1 MITSKNV
8 GYFLFSSMVSG
19 LLDETQ
25 IFWHL
30 YLIEMLGLSI
40 GLLHKLKS
48 YEISDRVFDL
58 ILSFFSNRRLRVVL
72 EGSSSQEYQFNV
84 GVPQGS
90 IFGATLSS

>member
-1 MITSKNV
+1 
-8 GYFLFSSMVSG
+8 
-19 LLDETQ
+19 
-25 IFWHL
+25 
-30 YLIEMLGLSI
+30 MLGLSI

-58 ILSFFSNRRLRVVL
+58 ILSFFGNRRLRVVL